1 MKKKGFTM
9 PEMVITLGIIGVLA
23 IILLSVLRHSDV
35 NENEHI
41 FKKALFLTER
51 VMQEMRADES
61 LYKDGDLSKPVKG
74 ELTDSTFCQNFAQNF
89 KIKSD
94 ISCVEHAFVDGE
106 APDGTFTTI
115 DGIVWKLPITTFA
128 NEIAV
133 IQVDV
138 NGNKRPNCFASE
150 ECAKPDRF
158 AITVYTRIT
167 PDEEVKPGDKEPEPT
182 PEPEPEPEPTPG
194 IIPKPTLGD
203 KILHD
208 PGLSKGLLPQDCRP
222 PLYSARYYAC
232 NEYGYTN
239 GMKKYTSPDNSKEWW
254 YDY

>member
-23 IILLSVLRHSDV
+23 IILLPVLRNSDA

-41 FKKALFLTER
+41 FKKAFFLTER
-51 VMQEMRADES
+51 IIQEMRADED
-61 LYKDGDLSKPVKG
+61 LYRDGDLSKPVKG

-94 ISCVEHAFVDGE
+94 ISCVEHAFVNGE

-115 DGIVWKLPITTFA
+115 DGIVWKIPITTFA
-128 NEIAV
+128 DEIAV
-133 IQVDV
+133 VQIDV
-138 NGNKRPNCFASE
+138 NGNKGPNCFASE

-158 AITVYTRIT
+158 AITVYTKT
-167 PDEEVKPGDKEPEPT
+167 DNDGK
-182 PEPEPEPEPTPG
+182 
-194 IIPKPTLGD
+194 PKPTLGD
-203 KILHD
+203 KVLHD

-222 PLYSARYYAC
+222 PLYSAQYYAC

-239 GMKKYTSPDNSKEWW
+239 GMHKYTSPDNSKEWW